1 MIGWC
6 PLFFDDGL
14 QFDNVAR
21 LGGSGPA
28 HHTWAAHRARR
39 RNFRIVAYLEN
50 ALDGN
55 YVIGGRLDN
64 YTSGNTVVVSP
75 RRYGVRCS
83 YDFFSPRG

>member
-1 MIGWC
+1 VIGWC
-6 PLFFDDGL
+6 PLLF
-14 QFDNVAR
+14 
-21 LGGSGPA
+21 
-28 HHTWAAHRARR
+28 
-39 RNFRIVAYLEN
+39 AYLEN

-83 YDFFSPRG
+83 YDFFSRRG